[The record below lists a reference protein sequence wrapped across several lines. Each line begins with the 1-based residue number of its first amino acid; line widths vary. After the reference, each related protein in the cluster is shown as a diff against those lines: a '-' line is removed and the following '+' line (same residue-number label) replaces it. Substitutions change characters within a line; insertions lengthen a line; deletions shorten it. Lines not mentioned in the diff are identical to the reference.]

1 MLIAHQI
8 NVRVILKSRS
18 QMWQQ
23 RTDNLPVWQ
32 QNWMNE
38 RISCYTWN
46 AWSVTSEYA
55 FEFIINYV
63 NNCGVNLGRRALWL
77 WWLLYRCRR
86 KQQNVIKK
94 KTKMYENNIQMWWAL
109 EAVRKQTQQGMWY
122 GDWWM
127 CIVPQTCPHTHCVCG
142 DLLIILLTTPTKMC
156 FFLYDTMYSLCIR
169 CIWSHTI

>member
-1 MLIAHQI
+1 
-8 NVRVILKSRS
+8 
-18 QMWQQ
+18 MWQQ
-23 RTDNLPVWQ
+23 HTDNLPVWQ

-46 AWSVTSEYA
+46 AWSFTSEYA

-156 FFLYDTMYSLCIR
+156 FFYRILCILYAFDAFDHIQYKA
-169 CIWSHTI
+169 CVGSCATNPCV